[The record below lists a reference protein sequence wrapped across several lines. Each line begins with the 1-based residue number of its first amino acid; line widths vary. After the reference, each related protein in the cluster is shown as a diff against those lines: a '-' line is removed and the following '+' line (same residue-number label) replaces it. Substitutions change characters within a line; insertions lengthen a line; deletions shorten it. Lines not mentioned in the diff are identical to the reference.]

1 MTYVVDASV
10 VVKWFAF
17 EDLRDQALIIL
28 DDIGRLQAP
37 DFIFAEVSN
46 VVWKKCMRGELSRTS
61 AVTAILATQ
70 HSIKI
75 THPSQA
81 LCERAMEIAFALNHP
96 VYDCLYLAC
105 AENVEG
111 ILVTADARLCA
122 TARANAFGER
132 VRHLS
137 EVIAE

>member
-17 EDLRDQALIIL
+17 EDLRDQALMIL

-46 VVWKKCMRGELSRTS
+46 VVWKKCMRGALSRTS

-70 HSIKI
+70 HFI
-75 THPSQA
+75 TITPFT
-81 LCERAMEIAFALNHP
+81 LF
-96 VYDCLYLAC
+96 
-105 AENVEG
+105 
-111 ILVTADARLCA
+111 
-122 TARANAFGER
+122 
-132 VRHLS
+132 
-137 EVIAE
+137 